1 MLYGFERCRLIT
13 PPPRSAS
20 RVAAGSRW
28 AAPGA
33 QRLQRVNVQ
42 RCSGRSPSAVEMGK
56 RRMALL
62 SDEEKSQLDKLAA
75 KARKKKLSPEERT
88 EIARKTGKAGGRGR
102 KKAA

>member
-1 MLYGFERCRLIT
+1 
-13 PPPRSAS
+13 
-20 RVAAGSRW
+20 
-28 AAPGA
+28 
-33 QRLQRVNVQ
+33 
-42 RCSGRSPSAVEMGK
+42 MGK